1 MVYIIE
7 HDFSNTQIQE
17 HLHSAFDNV
26 PIIKVENAA
35 TDESSRKRT
44 RKRKPAKKGE
54 QVRLLKVNIDFNLHC
69 VIRSLASQRI
79 SESKPKVGGCLS
91 HCQEDKNKKK
101 EIM

>member
-26 PIIKVENAA
+26 LIIKVENAA

-54 QVRLLKVNIDFNLHC
+54 QVRLLKVNIDSS
-69 VIRSLASQRI
+69 RSEEGRRP
-79 SESKPKVGGCLS
+79 SERSEVYKFVAWGS
-91 HCQEDKNKKK
+91 REDC
-101 EIM
+101 